1 MSLTPKKPPLESHKK
16 LNARHHR
23 QTKSYLKAY
32 WPYIPV
38 AAIIGAGVIIAH
50 ETRPIN
56 SNNLIL
62 TNYTYYDIIESSI
75 GLFALAVFLLR
86 HAFAWKKVFIEGEEF
101 VTKHPLL
108 DIGLVS
114 IAVISLLLAH
124 QFPG

>member
-1 MSLTPKKPPLESHKK
+1 MSLTPKKTPASSHKK
-16 LNARHHR
+16 LQARHHR

-38 AAIIGAGVIIAH
+38 SAIIGAGVIIAH
-50 ETRPIN
+50 YTGHTHD
-56 SNNLIL
+56 LIL
-62 TNYTYYDIIESSI
+62 TNYTYYDIVESSI

-86 HAFAWKKVFIEGEEF
+86 HAFAWRKVLVEGEEF
-101 VTKHPLL
+101 AAKHPLL

-114 IAVISLLLAH
+114 IAVVGLLLAH

>member
-1 MSLTPKKPPLESHKK
+1 MSLTPKKPPAQSHKK
-16 LNARHHR
+16 FNARHHR
-23 QTKSYLKAY
+23 QTKSYLKTY

-38 AAIIGAGVIIAH
+38 AAIIGVGAVIAH
-50 ETRPIN
+50 DTHH
-56 SNNLIL
+56 SHSLIL

-86 HAFAWKKVFIEGEEF
+86 HAFAWRKVFIDGEEF
-101 VTKHPLL
+101 VSKHPLL

-114 IAVISLLLAH
+114 ITVVSLLLAH